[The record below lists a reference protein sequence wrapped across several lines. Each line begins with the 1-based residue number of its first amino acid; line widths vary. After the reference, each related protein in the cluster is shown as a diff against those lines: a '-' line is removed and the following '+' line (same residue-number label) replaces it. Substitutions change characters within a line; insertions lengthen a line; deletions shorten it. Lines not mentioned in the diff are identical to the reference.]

1 MQSTTYYLIKSPDKE
16 ALINEICILRSFHVK
31 EPPEVFCEKRSFQ
44 RFLKLHRETPVLKSL
59 LNIVGCL
66 KVCNFIKNWLQHRCF
81 PVKFMKF
88 LRTPILKN
96 TVNDCFCFML
106 IHSFPFIILLLLGL
120 SYFFAE
126 VSFRRGIYYSIY

>member
-31 EPPEVFCEKRSFQ
+31 EPPELFCKNRSSQ

-59 LNIVGCL
+59 PNIVECL
-66 KVCNFIKNWLQHRCF
+66 KACNFIKNWLQHRCF

-96 TVNDCFCFML
+96 TAHDCFCFML
-106 IHSFPFIILLLLGL
+106 IHSFPFIILLLLRL
-120 SYFFAE
+120 AYFFCW
-126 VSFRRGIYYSIY
+126 SKF